1 MSDKSP
7 QEIDGYEVVETLG
20 AGASSIVYKVR
31 DKGGSELALKLFF
44 PGLGLQNETR
54 NRLKK
59 EAKALLKV
67 SSSRVTKFLKVGEAG
82 DSVYLLMELVKG
94 KTLEETVQGG
104 GLSGLLLQSAAEG
117 VLEALEDIH
126 RSGVIHRD
134 LKPGNIMLGPE
145 GIKIIDFGL
154 SAVEDAGATS
164 YSIVAGGTPAW
175 LSPEQALGSDVSQ
188 ETDIFSF
195 GLILAFMFTAKN
207 PFGVGRPDA
216 MIYRIVNEEP
226 DIQGVPSSLQPLLQ
240 ACLSKEPGKRPSI
253 DEIRAGLRAQVSGSG
268 ATSNQTVMA
277 SPTVLARFGRSAKP
291 GARAAANPK
300 SKSGARLSL
309 SASLRK
315 RMLLAVSVVLVGAV
329 ALVVF
334 GFLFPSTGNFI
345 VKYVNESA
353 ENHPKL
359 AATLNVSVSDGLS
372 SAIDLPK
379 DPLPAE
385 FAQSV
390 GRWSKDSQIIIDY
403 TPGSES
409 FQSLETEVDL
419 STFSPTIL
427 QNSKDFIVEIRYT
440 DDDVAVYAGF
450 DGSEDFSIPGAA
462 IVTAPRT
469 NEKLS
474 LSALR
479 KERGLCFKEEGY
491 RLNKLVG
498 GAVSFLS
505 SFAEREN
512 HVFDGVGSTIAHSLY
527 AERHRELAEDM
538 LADMV
543 FSISPEVNGNARE
556 LSDDVIFAVRETY
569 SSYSLLADA
578 YSALARTVATDYRY
592 DGSYGELYSRE
603 WEQID
608 RSYPLFT
615 SASHHM
621 AEEVREQALAACN
634 AKFPELQQ

>member
-1 MSDKSP
+1 
-7 QEIDGYEVVETLG
+7 
-20 AGASSIVYKVR
+20 
-31 DKGGSELALKLFF
+31 
-44 PGLGLQNETR
+44 
-54 NRLKK
+54 
-59 EAKALLKV
+59 
-67 SSSRVTKFLKVGEAG
+67 
-82 DSVYLLMELVKG
+82 
-94 KTLEETVQGG
+94 
-104 GLSGLLLQSAAEG
+104 
-117 VLEALEDIH
+117 
-126 RSGVIHRD
+126 
-134 LKPGNIMLGPE
+134 
-145 GIKIIDFGL
+145 
-154 SAVEDAGATS
+154 
-164 YSIVAGGTPAW
+164 
-175 LSPEQALGSDVSQ
+175 LGSDVSQ

-450 DGSEDFSIPGAA
+450 EGSEDFTIPGAA
-462 IVTAPRT
+462 IVTAPRE
-469 NEKLS
+469 NERLAI
-474 LSALR
+474 SALLTEQR
-479 KERGLCFKEEGY
+479 ACVSAERTRLTGLI
-491 RLNKLVG
+491 G
-498 GAVSFLS
+498 GAESF
-505 SFAEREN
+505 FADLVEKRGE
-512 HVFDGVGSTIAHSLY
+512 VLDGLGSTIAHSVY
-527 AERHRELAEDM
+527 AQRHRDLAEDLYVEM
-538 LADMV
+538 ALS
-543 FSISPEVNGNARE
+543 FSPGVNGNDRE
-556 LSDDVIFAVRETY
+556 MSDDVIFAVSDTY
-569 SSYSLLADA
+569 SAYSLVADA
-578 YSALARTVATDYRY
+578 YSALAQTVATDYRY